1 MDFLAQMQCDEL
13 APTYA
18 PVDVNFVVYLTD
30 NKVMEVVYYN
40 GVLKGIKGYTAK
52 VEQIE
57 LNYVRIT
64 CGNNVEY
71 VELGDNVRW
80 LNEEEDVP
88 LTERSICWSV

>member
-1 MDFLAQMQCDEL
+1 MDFLAQMQCDEQT
-13 APTYA
+13 PTYV

-40 GVLKGIKGYTAK
+40 GALKGIKGYTAK

-80 LNEEEDVP
+80 LDGEEDVS
-88 LTERSICWSV
+88 LAERNIC